1 MLVNK
6 ALDTKVSDEGLDV
19 GIVGGDVGDL
29 DFGSVWDEIHLS
41 FSFLWVFN
49 K

>member
-1 MLVNK
+1 MLVDK

-29 DFGSVWDEIHLS
+29 DLGSVWDEIHLS
-41 FSFLWVFN
+41 LSFLLVFN